1 MEFSGCAY
9 TMTVGSI
16 APSVVDGDVA
26 WIMDTDLDDIRYK
39 RLAGGELNAA
49 VTSALL
55 GIHTRY
61 VGRGPKSAS
70 SFYHGNVLVTVMHE
84 VMTHEEKS
92 LVRAHHTDTVE
103 TIRRDFQETMEAD
116 FCAAV
121 EELTGRK
128 VVGFISGHRVEPD
141 LLAELFFLDAP
152 L

>member
-1 MEFSGCAY
+1 
-9 TMTVGSI
+9 
-16 APSVVDGDVA
+16 
-26 WIMDTDLDDIRYK
+26 MDADMDDTQQK

-49 VTSALL
+49 VTSALV
-55 GIHTRY
+55 GIHTRH

-70 SFYHGNVLVTVMHE
+70 TFYHGNVLVTVMHE

-103 TIRRDFQETMEAD
+103 AIRRDFQEAMEAD

-121 EELTGRK
+121 EEFTGRK
-128 VVGFISGHRVEPD
+128 VVAFVSGHRVEPD
-141 LLAELFFLDAP
+141 ILAELFFLDTP